1 MKNIPNSDAGYQE
14 FVECLYRDF
23 PAMLSWRHRITHERL
38 FTGFYADPAWL
49 LDIRKL
55 LSDLQLLNSINSLEL
70 PVFRDFKSKRGL
82 LSIHYDGGDALADE
96 LIEVL
101 EDSVNA
107 KV

>member
-14 FVECLYRDF
+14 FVEWLYRDF
-23 PAMLSWRHRITHERL
+23 PAMLSWRHSITHERL
-38 FTGFYADPAWL
+38 FTGFCADPAWL
-49 LDIRKL
+49 IEIHKL
-55 LSDLQLLNSINSLEL
+55 LSDLLLLNSINSLEL

-82 LSIHYDGGDALADE
+82 LSINYDGGDALADE
-96 LIEVL
+96 LIDAL